1 MADMKIPEFKS
12 QGTATVTKPAPAPA
26 PALTPTLTADELK
39 KLTPQELA
47 VLAGEHLN

>member
-1 MADMKIPEFKS
+1 MSDMKIPEFKS

-26 PALTPTLTADELK
+26 PTLTADELK